1 MSAFA
6 SKLPLSGVRVLDLSR
21 VFAGPWCGMVL
32 GDFGAEVVKIEH
44 PVRGDDTRDWS
55 IRIGETESAYY
66 NSVNRNKRSVTVDL
80 QTPEGQQIVRD
91 LAQHCDVVLHN
102 FKFGV

>member
-1 MSAFA
+1 
-6 SKLPLSGVRVLDLSR
+6 
-21 VFAGPWCGMVL
+21 MVL

-55 IRIGETESAYY
+55 IRIGQTESAYY

-102 FKFGV
+102 FSLADWTN